1 MQDSVD
7 SLHERLGRLV
17 AERQELRAAAAGAA
31 ALERNRLEIAR
42 LQQLLS
48 AALIREFGSAA

>member
-1 MQDSVD
+1 
-7 SLHERLGRLV
+7 
-17 AERQELRAAAAGAA
+17 LRAAAAGAA